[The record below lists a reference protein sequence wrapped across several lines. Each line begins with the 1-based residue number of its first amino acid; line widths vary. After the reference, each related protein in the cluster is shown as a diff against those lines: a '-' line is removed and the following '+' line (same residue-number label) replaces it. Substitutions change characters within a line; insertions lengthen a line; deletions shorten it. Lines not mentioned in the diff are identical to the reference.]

1 MMDKNRFIKGAIIL
15 VIGAFI
21 TKVLGMVIKIII
33 TRYIG
38 LEGISIYMLIIPTF
52 TLFINIATFGF
63 PVAIS
68 KMVAEDKKSNK
79 HIIFSILPVSII
91 LNIFLLVIVYLISP
105 IISNLLHDSRTY
117 YPLIAI
123 GLVLPFIS
131 ISGIIRSY
139 FFGKEKM
146 IPHTVSNIFEQIVRL
161 ILIIILI
168 PILMTKYSLE
178 IAVTSIVLVNII
190 SELTS
195 IIILIFF
202 LPKKTIIKKSDIFPD
217 KKIIK
222 DAFNIGIP
230 TTSSRVIGSIGY
242 FFEPIILTAV
252 LTSVGYSSTY
262 IINEYGIINGY
273 VLPLLMIPSFFA
285 QTISS
290 ALIPAISKEY
300 VKNNIKYVKN
310 KLKQGLIMSIS
321 IGIITT
327 IAFLIKPLFFL
338 KLIYNTTNGVEYLT
352 MMAPFFLIYYIQVPL
367 TSTLIAVGKAKEAMM
382 STVTGMIVRIALLY
396 LTSLLRIGLYSL
408 LIASI
413 VNIFIVTIY
422 NYKKIKKV
430 IK

>member
-178 IAVTSIVLVNII
+178 IAVTGIVLVNII

-202 LPKKTIIKKSDIFPD
+202 LPKKTIIKKSDIYPD
-217 KKIIK
+217 KK
-222 DAFNIGIP
+222 
-230 TTSSRVIGSIGY
+230 
-242 FFEPIILTAV
+242 
-252 LTSVGYSSTY
+252 
-262 IINEYGIINGY
+262 
-273 VLPLLMIPSFFA
+273 
-285 QTISS
+285 
-290 ALIPAISKEY
+290 
-300 VKNNIKYVKN
+300 
-310 KLKQGLIMSIS
+310 
-321 IGIITT
+321 
-327 IAFLIKPLFFL
+327 
-338 KLIYNTTNGVEYLT
+338 
-352 MMAPFFLIYYIQVPL
+352 
-367 TSTLIAVGKAKEAMM
+367 
-382 STVTGMIVRIALLY
+382 
-396 LTSLLRIGLYSL
+396 
-408 LIASI
+408 
-413 VNIFIVTIY
+413 
-422 NYKKIKKV
+422 
-430 IK
+430 

>member
-178 IAVTSIVLVNII
+178 IAVTGIVLVNII

-202 LPKKTIIKKSDIFPD
+202 LPKKTIIKKSDIYPD